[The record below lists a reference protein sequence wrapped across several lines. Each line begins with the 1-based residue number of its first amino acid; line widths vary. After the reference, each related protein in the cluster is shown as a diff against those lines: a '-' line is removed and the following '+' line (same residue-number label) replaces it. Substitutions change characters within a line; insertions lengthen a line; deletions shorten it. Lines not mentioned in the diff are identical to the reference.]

1 MTDKRDREKLA
12 EALRH
17 LATGQISNRVYEDRT
32 ECRSSD
38 VAVREIWRAAWGMY
52 SDLRTHRLTGK
63 DALTADTKEAVA
75 RCILFL
81 HSDLPWEW
89 PTRSFAQMLLFAVTN
104 LCTLGLLTRRDERR
118 YRDAG
123 EFSVWPFFRRSDYE
137 AALLTPKL
145 LHRAV

>member
-17 LATGQISNRVYEDRT
+17 LATGQISNREYEDRT
-32 ECRSSD
+32 EFRSSD
-38 VAVREIWRAAWGMY
+38 IAVREIWRAAWGMY
-52 SDLRTHRLTGK
+52 SDVRTYRLTGK

-89 PTRSFAQMLLFAVTN
+89 PTRSFSEILLFAVAG
-104 LCTLGLLTRRDERR
+104 LCTFGLLARRDRRR
-118 YRDAG
+118 YRAAG
-123 EFSVWPFFRRSDYE
+123 DFAVWPFFRRSDYE
-137 AALLTPKL
+137 AALRAPRL
-145 LHRAV
+145 LNRAV